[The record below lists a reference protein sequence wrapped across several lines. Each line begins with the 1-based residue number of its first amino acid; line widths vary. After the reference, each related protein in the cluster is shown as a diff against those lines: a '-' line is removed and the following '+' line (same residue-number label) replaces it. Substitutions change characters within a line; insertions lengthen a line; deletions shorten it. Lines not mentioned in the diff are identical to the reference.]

1 MSTAINEKL
10 ETIIEIIDQMDE
22 KLERL
27 ERLIGAQNEPFV
39 YPGDNTTQP
48 YVPEILG
55 SSLVQLK

>member
-22 KLERL
+22 KL